1 MAKEYFKNAQTW
13 KQISTNVPHEIY
25 HALRSRVTK
34 DISMSKLLRDIITES
49 DFMRVGNLPS
59 PCWSVELTQHIVALR
74 AEVAAEK
81 QVRENVEKTLSE
93 LRREIVELK
102 QNVVSPSEE
111 MKSQAEQESK
121 ATPIVALVPVMKPE
135 EANEIQPER
144 ERTKIWPNLVGR
156 LTEMFGGTQKTA

>member
-13 KQISTNVPHEIY
+13 KQISTNVPHEMY
-25 HALRSRVTK
+25 NALRSRVTK

-59 PCWSVELTQHIVALR
+59 PCWSVELTQHVVALR

-81 QVRENVEKTLSE
+81 QVRENVEKALFE

-102 QNVVSPSEE
+102 QNAASLSENPMSQVSEPNE
-111 MKSQAEQESK
+111 
-121 ATPIVALVPVMKPE
+121 TPILSVLPVMLAE
-135 EANEIQPER
+135 DSSEAQPEK
-144 ERTKIWPNLVGR
+144 ERVKMWPIIVGR

>member
-13 KQISTNVPHEIY
+13 KQISTNVPHEMY
-25 HALRSRVTK
+25 NALRSRVTK

-59 PCWSVELTQHIVALR
+59 PCWSVELTQHVVAWR

-81 QVRENVEKTLSE
+81 QVRENVEKVLSE

-102 QNVVSPSEE
+102 QNVVLPSENI
-111 MKSQAEQESK
+111 MAQAPEHDEI
-121 ATPIVALVPVMKPE
+121 PIITLVPVMRPE
-135 EANEIQPER
+135 EATKIQPEK
-144 ERTKIWPNLVGR
+144 ERAKMWPIIVGR
-156 LTEMFGGTQKTA
+156 LTEMFGGTRKTA

>member
-13 KQISTNVPHEIY
+13 KQISTNVPHEVY

-81 QVRENVEKTLSE
+81 QVRENVEKALFE

-102 QNVVSPSEE
+102 KDVITPSEQS
-111 MKSQAEQESK
+111 MPQAEQESE
-121 ATPIVALVPVMKPE
+121 ATPTVALVPIMRPE
-135 EANEIQPER
+135 AATEIQPER
-144 ERTKIWPNLVGR
+144 ERIKMWPNIVGR

>member
-13 KQISTNVPHEIY
+13 KQISTNVPHEMY
-25 HALRSRVTK
+25 NALRSRVTK

-49 DFMRVGNLPS
+49 DFMREGNLPS
-59 PCWSVELTQHIVALR
+59 PCWSVELTQHVVALR

-81 QVRENVEKTLSE
+81 QVRENVEKALFE

-102 QNVVSPSEE
+102 QNAVSLPENTISQVSEPNE
-111 MKSQAEQESK
+111 I
-121 ATPIVALVPVMKPE
+121 PILSVLPVMLAE
-135 EANEIQPER
+135 ESTEAQPEK
-144 ERTKIWPNLVGR
+144 ERVKMWPIILGR

>member
-13 KQISTNVPHEIY
+13 KQISTNVPHEVY

-81 QVRENVEKTLSE
+81 QVRENVEKALFE

-102 QNVVSPSEE
+102 QNAISMPEGTI
-111 MKSQAEQESK
+111 SQVPEPDE
-121 ATPIVALVPVMKPE
+121 TPILSVLPVMLTE
-135 EANEIQPER
+135 ESSETQPEK
-144 ERTKIWPNLVGR
+144 ERVKMWPIIVGR

>member
-13 KQISTNVPHEIY
+13 KQISTNVQHEMY
-25 HALRSRVTK
+25 NALRSRVTK

-59 PCWSVELTQHIVALR
+59 PCWSVELTQHVVALR

-81 QVRENVEKTLSE
+81 QVRENVEKALFE

-102 QNVVSPSEE
+102 QNAVSLSENP
-111 MKSQAEQESK
+111 MSQVPEPNE
-121 ATPIVALVPVMKPE
+121 TPILSVLPAMLAE
-135 EANEIQPER
+135 ESSEAQPEK
-144 ERTKIWPNLVGR
+144 ERVKMWPIIVGR
-156 LTEMFGGTQKTA
+156 LTEMFGGARKTA

>member
-13 KQISTNVPHEIY
+13 KQISTNVPHEMY
-25 HALRSRVTK
+25 NALRSRVTK

-93 LRREIVELK
+93 LRKEIVELK
-102 QNVVSPSEE
+102 QNVVSTAENP
-111 MKSQAEQESK
+111 MSQAPAPDE
-121 ATPIVALVPVMKPE
+121 TPILSVLPV
-135 EANEIQPER
+135 IQAENSDETQPDKER
-144 ERTKIWPNLVGR
+144 VKMWPIIVGR
-156 LTEMFGGTQKTA
+156 LTEMFGGARKTA